1 LRGRVCGGLGSLL
14 TALHANDYRQSGRA
28 FDILLGWNFLQFF
41 TLEMSSRTDK
51 VLLRLT
57 EPLT

>member
-1 LRGRVCGGLGSLL
+1 VAGLGSLL